1 MLKDSS
7 EHSPAASTIG
17 EDLTITGNVSSK
29 GAIHLEGR
37 IVGDVDC
44 VSLVLGENS
53 QLEGNVVAESV
64 LIRGRLVGSVR
75 APEVTLQAT
84 SHVEG
89 DLLHQSLAIEQGAFF
104 EGKSRRSEGPIS
116 RNKEGAA
123 GDNVTKL
130 KTPAEPA
137 DRDKSGP
144 ELRPKVP
151 EKPNIQG

>member
-53 QLEGNVVAESV
+53 QLEGNVVAENA

-104 EGKSRRSEGPIS
+104 EGKSRRSEGP
-116 RNKEGAA
+116 KGAA

-130 KTPAEPA
+130 KMPAEPA
-137 DRDKSGP
+137 DKDKSGP

>member
-104 EGKSRRSEGPIS
+104 EGKSRRSEEPIS
-116 RNKEGAA
+116 KEGAV

-130 KTPAEPA
+130 KMPAEPA

-151 EKPNIQG
+151 EKPNMQG

>member
-53 QLEGNVVAESV
+53 QLEGNVVAEKV

-104 EGKSRRSEGPIS
+104 EGKSRRSEEPIS
-116 RNKEGAA
+116 RTKEGAA

-130 KTPAEPA
+130 KMPAEP
-137 DRDKSGP
+137 DRDKSDP
-144 ELRPKVP
+144 ELRSKVP